1 MANEETTPLAEE
13 TAASE
18 DAPATDATT
27 EDTTADETTEAATV
41 ESEEAEPEE
50 AQPETVEAE
59 APEPEAAE
67 AETSEPEEAQPATAE
82 AVEPELNTSLAP
94 AEGASAGA
102 TRAEV
107 PGGRN
112 YETIFIVRVGQD
124 PNAVTER
131 IRGLIEQS
139 GGGID
144 NVRISELRRL
154 AYPIKKQIEGV
165 YVVLNGRFTKETAAE
180 LDRVFKID
188 EAVLRH
194 MTVREDQ

>member
-1 MANEETTPLAEE
+1 LANEETTPLAEE

-27 EDTTADETTEAATV
+27 EDTTADETTEAATM

-59 APEPEAAE
+59 AAEPETA
-67 AETSEPEEAQPATAE
+67 EPEEAQPATAE

-139 GGGID
+139 GGVID